1 MNKFIITLVL
11 LLSISALLE
20 SKERVK
26 LVKVP
31 NFPAVKDTPESEK
44 WTFEPI
50 YDNIS
55 QSLHY
60 GIPYCL
66 VAGKLDHKLIITWKL
81 NNDTIIYTDPIR
93 VALMYKKT
101 AEITENQR
109 KYIFIEAEQSGS
121 TGRRFNGVKAL
132 FTDKGE
138 FIEGRII
145 KEDETEYI
153 LVPRWLDGTLI
164 KQIINDYTKS
174 ISISIINDDSV
185 KSTPECNVFTLVPIA
200 ELPENFNLPSIK

>member
-1 MNKFIITLVL
+1 MNKLIIMLAL
-11 LLSISALLE
+11 LLSLSALLE

-26 LVKVP
+26 SVNVP
-31 NFPAVKDTPESEK
+31 NFPTVKVTPESEN

-60 GIPYCL
+60 GMPYYL
-66 VAGKLDHKLIITWKL
+66 VAGKLNHKLIITWKL

-101 AEITENQR
+101 AEITDNQR
-109 KYIFIEAEQSGS
+109 TYIFLEAEHSGS
-121 TGRRFNGVKAL
+121 TGKGFNGVKAL

-138 FIEGRII
+138 LIEGRII

-153 LVPRWLDGTLI
+153 LVPRWLNGTFI
-164 KQIINDYTKS
+164 KQITNDYTKS
-174 ISISIINDDSV
+174 ISISIINGDSV